1 MEARASLIE
10 RAAEI
15 YDFGAALRARG
26 GETPPATPRA
36 DPVGEPVMPWMMP
49 AAPAAPAPADDDRV
63 VAEDLALD
71 PLAREGAAPA
81 VAEAPEAPEA
91 PEASEAPVIPEAPA
105 TGRRHAV
112 IDRDRLADLGFIV
125 PGGSVTALAEEFR
138 LVKRQLLID
147 LRERNLKRSVLICS
161 ARPDEGKTFCAIN
174 LALSLAAERDL
185 NVLLV
190 DADVAKPD
198 VARRLGLTEDRPGL
212 LDALADPALDVEA
225 MVIDT
230 DVERLSVLPAGTR
243 SHHDTEMLASA
254 HAATVIERLAAA
266 DPKRLIL
273 FDSPPALAASPA
285 SVLALHVGQVTMVV
299 RADRTSESDL
309 REAVSLLDACAHLHL
324 MLNAVS
330 YAPGGRRFGSYYEDS
345 GEFEA

>member
-10 RAAEI
+10 RAAEV
-15 YDFGAALRARG
+15 YDFGAALRARNADSL
-26 GETPPATPRA
+26 PPAIHTEPLDGRRVA
-36 DPVGEPVMPWMMP
+36 GEPDVPA
-49 AAPAAPAPADDDRV
+49 AAPAEVAEPTADPAEPIHAPA
-63 VAEDLALD
+63 
-71 PLAREGAAPA
+71 
-81 VAEAPEAPEA
+81 
-91 PEASEAPVIPEAPA
+91 
-105 TGRRHAV
+105 RRHAV
-112 IDRDRLADLGFIV
+112 IDREKLAEHGYLV
-125 PGGSVTALAEEFR
+125 PGSSVTALAEEFR

-185 NVLLV
+185 HVLLV

-198 VARRLGLTEDRPGL
+198 VARRLGLVEDRPGL
-212 LDALADPALDVEA
+212 LDALADPGLDVES

-254 HAATVIERLAAA
+254 HAATVLERLAAA

-285 SVLALHVGQVTMVV
+285 SVLALHVGQVAMVV
-299 RADRTSESDL
+299 RADRTPESDL

-324 MLNAVS
+324 LLNAVS
-330 YAPGGRRFGSYYEDS
+330 YAPGGRRFGSYYE
-345 GEFEA
+345 ETEETEA

>member
-1 MEARASLIE
+1 MEASRASLIE

-15 YDFGAALRARG
+15 YDFGAALRAR
-26 GETPPATPRA
+26 
-36 DPVGEPVMPWMMP
+36 DN
-49 AAPAAPAPADDDRV
+49 APFTVTESERQPAPAQAMPVLDEPAP
-63 VAEDLALD
+63 AEPEGMDALVLEE
-71 PLAREGAAPA
+71 PLAP
-81 VAEAPEAPEA
+81 
-91 PEASEAPVIPEAPA
+91 PVSA
-105 TGRRHAV
+105 RRHAS
-112 IDRDRLADLGFIV
+112 IDRENLAAQGFIL

-138 LVKRQLLID
+138 LIKRQLLITQ
-147 LRERNLKRSVLICS
+147 REYGLKRSILICS
-161 ARPDEGKTFCAIN
+161 ARPNEGKTFCAIN

-198 VARRLGLTEDRPGL
+198 IARRLALAEDKPGL
-212 LDALADPALDVEA
+212 LDALADPSLDVEA

-243 SHHDTEMLASA
+243 SHHDTEMLAST
-254 HAATVIERLAAA
+254 HAATVLERLADA

-285 SVLALHVGQVTMVV
+285 SVLALHVGQVAVVV
-299 RADRTSESDL
+299 RADSTPEAEL
-309 REAVSLLDACAHLHL
+309 RETVQLLGACQHLHL

-330 YAPGGRRFGSYYEDS
+330 YAPGGKRFGSYYEYN
-345 GEFEA
+345 EEAEA

>member
-10 RAAEI
+10 RAAEV
-15 YDFGAALRARG
+15 YDFGVALRARDG
-26 GETPPATPRA
+26 DNPPAIVRSDPA
-36 DPVGEPVMPWMMP
+36 DEQPEGE
-49 AAPAAPAPADDDRV
+49 ALPAPGPQP
-63 VAEDLALD
+63 AEAVEVLA
-71 PLAREGAAPA
+71 GAADPA
-81 VAEAPEAPEA
+81 VALA
-91 PEASEAPVIPEAPA
+91 
-105 TGRRHAV
+105 RRHAA
-112 IDRDRLADLGFIV
+112 IDRESLAEHGYLV
-125 PGGSVTALAEEFR
+125 PGSSVTALAEEFR
-138 LVKRQLLID
+138 LIKRQLLID
-147 LRERNLKRSVLICS
+147 LRERNLRRSVLICS

-185 NVLLV
+185 HVLLV

-198 VARRLGLTEDRPGL
+198 VARRLGLVEDRPGL
-212 LDALADPALDVEA
+212 LDALADPGLDVEA

-254 HAATVIERLAAA
+254 HAATVLERLAAA

-285 SVLALHVGQVTMVV
+285 SVLASHVGQVAMVV
-299 RADRTSESDL
+299 RADRTPESDL
-309 REAVSLLDACAHLHL
+309 REAVALLDACAHLHL
-324 MLNAVS
+324 LLNAVS

-345 GEFEA
+345 GEGEA